1 MGVNCSC
8 LFGVRSLGGNQ
19 DCNKQQNGLRLIL
32 FLNLMKKKLSILSL
46 LLVFTMTAMA
56 QTPVNGIYYNLND
69 SENTAEVVSN
79 NSDHYIYSGN
89 IIIPSSISVN
99 GVDYSVTSIGF
110 QAFTG
115 CSGLTSIKIPNSVTL
130 IGKYAFYYCI

>member
-1 MGVNCSC
+1 
-8 LFGVRSLGGNQ
+8 
-19 DCNKQQNGLRLIL
+19 
-32 FLNLMKKKLSILSL
+32 MKKKLSILSL
-46 LLVFTMTAMA
+46 LLVFTMTAIA

-79 NSDHYIYSGN
+79 NSGHYIYSGN